1 MGRPAC
7 LPLGCVHG
15 FCWLPIGFL
24 KAEATWRLP
33 AAGLARSCSRR
44 RWHSCPR
51 CSGNKAC
58 TLRSVHLHWRWHAPC
73 ELAAVCCARCARC
86 AGMWKRYGE
95 LMCHEEVMK
104 AVRPQQVGTARA
116 ACAACTRSTARWGS
130 KTSSRL
136 PAVWRPKAA
145 GSVPKPGSSI
155 VLSRLCSSRPGCAW
169 PSRQSALRA
178 NAIPCNDA
186 MRWRWRA
193 PHPLPGPHGPHA

>member
-1 MGRPAC
+1 MAGWLGGWIGGVLGRPAC

-104 AVRPQQVGTARA
+104 AVRPQQVGTACT
-116 ACAACTRSTARWGS
+116 ACAAWTGSTACWGPGRAPACPPCGGP
-130 KTSSRL
+130 RL
-136 PAVWRPKAA
+136 QAA
-145 GSVPKPGSSI
+145 FAKPGSSI
-155 VLSRLCSSRPGCAW
+155 VLPRLCSSRPGCAC
-169 PSRQSALRA
+169 PGRQSALHA
-178 NAIPCNDA
+178 SAIPVQ
-186 MRWRWRA
+186 
-193 PHPLPGPHGPHA
+193 